1 MRDDEI
7 PPDHCLRVGGVVQH
21 VLDRPLLVP
30 AQGVD
35 PGVHHQP
42 AGSEHLRPQVTKP
55 HQRIF
60 VEAKLV
66 AQ

>member
-1 MRDDEI
+1 M
-7 PPDHCLRVGGVVQH
+7 PDHGLWVAGVVVYH
-21 VLDRPLLVP
+21 VLDGPLLGPV
-30 AQGVD
+30 QGVD
-35 PGVHHQP
+35 PSVHHQP